1 MGQSTINILGSRE
14 IIIKNYLVHFS
25 FLEEMVVGGVG
36 SYSRLV
42 AC

>member
-14 IIIKNYLVHFS
+14 IIKNYLVHFS
-25 FLEEMVVGGVG
+25 FLEEMVVSGVG

>member
-1 MGQSTINILGSRE
+1 MDQSTISIMGSRE
-14 IIIKNYLVHFS
+14 MINNYLVHFS
-25 FLEEMVVGGVG
+25 FLGEMVVGGMD